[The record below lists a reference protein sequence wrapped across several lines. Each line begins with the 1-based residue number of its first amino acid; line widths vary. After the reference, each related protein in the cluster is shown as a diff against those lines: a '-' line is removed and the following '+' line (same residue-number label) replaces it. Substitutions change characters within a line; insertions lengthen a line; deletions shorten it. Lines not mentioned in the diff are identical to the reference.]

1 MTCSFDFCN
10 IESHLFD
17 KLELDKIQQEGLVP
31 TKIGRRCTLCRKK
44 FPDLV
49 SFKPHSADGQRLR
62 CEDQQCIARFPT
74 ERELRRHMRVEHKV
88 FEPMSEL

>member
-31 TKIGRRCTLCRKK
+31 TKIGRRCTIRGKKIPRLGLVRTALCRWAQVERRG
-44 FPDLV
+44 PAVHCQV
-49 SFKPHSADGQRLR
+49 SHRAGAEASHACR
-62 CEDQQCIARFPT
+62 ARG
-74 ERELRRHMRVEHKV
+74 L
-88 FEPMSEL
+88 